1 MVSDL
6 RPPRAVVSDLQ
17 PPRMVFVDLRPPFH
31 AGCNYATDIIG
42 GRKCASTMWRW
53 SQICDHQ
60 KQSVVIVRAPIYL
73 SHGGL
78 MFKTSIFVVVS
89 NTRPPFLAP
98 MVVAHRRPHHECQSN
113 YTVPGTCVCVIL
125 RVIPLVNGSQARTT
139 KSYDRAGWC
148 RASHSVSIS
157 STLKT
162 KARTST
168 DLIHAASHKSSIS
181 HLLVRELSIL

>member
-1 MVSDL
+1 MVVSYSGPPSICWKCCSQHCDHRRSGGCWFTSAIGNHVLMVSDL
-6 RPPRAVVSDLQ
+6 RPPRTVVSDLQ

-98 MVVAHRRPHHECQSN
+98 MVVAHRRPHHECRSN
-113 YTVPGTCVCVIL
+113 YTVPGI
-125 RVIPLVNGSQARTT
+125 
-139 KSYDRAGWC
+139 
-148 RASHSVSIS
+148 
-157 STLKT
+157 STLKIG
-162 KARTST
+162 
-168 DLIHAASHKSSIS
+168 L
-181 HLLVRELSIL
+181 HLWTPTTVCKQGCRRL